1 MKEMSITELIHHGKQ
16 FTDGNSIRV
25 VIVKD
30 HNGKP
35 TKPPYQ
41 ITKEVLEEY
50 KNTPFSSPEY
60 MTFDLTNWLEDKIK

>member
-41 ITKEVLEEY
+41 ITKEVLKEY
-50 KNTPFSSPEY
+50 ENINSDPMIWELSE
-60 MTFDLTNWLEDKIK
+60 WLEDKIK